1 MVAIIEKDNLNSL
14 QSILNKI
21 VDGGVWKKKKKK
33 LKIPI
38 LVTTERMTL
47 SYKLL

>member
-21 VDGGVWKKKKKK
+21 VDGGVWKKKP
-33 LKIPI
+33 L
-38 LVTTERMTL
+38 
-47 SYKLL
+47 

>member
-21 VDGGVWKKKKKK
+21 VDGGVWKKKPFITQNINFSDNRKNGIE
-33 LKIPI
+33 L
-38 LVTTERMTL
+38 
-47 SYKLL
+47 

>member
-33 LKIPI
+33 TQNTNFSDNRKNDIEL
-38 LVTTERMTL
+38 
-47 SYKLL
+47 

>member
-21 VDGGVWKKKKKK
+21 VDGGVWKKKKKNSK
-33 LKIPI
+33 
-38 LVTTERMTL
+38 
-47 SYKLL
+47 YQF